1 MDGAVG
7 QRIQQKLATRRLA
20 SGENDAHAATKAA
33 EKLHRRL
40 ARLAEKL
47 EMSEL
52 ATSEASSHVAELMKR
67 GAGAPA
73 APAPPAVGAGAA
85 ARSLAEHDA
94 HAAALAGQ
102 ADTLRAAGRHGAA
115 VAKRQ
120 EVCSYWSGVADL
132 ARGGGGASVD
142 AAACADRRDAASLR
156 YHAEAVAAPNALACR
171 AARRG
176 EADEAVRQRRAF
188 LQGALA
194 LRARVDGDFLEAK
207 TTAWIRFAAE
217 ELALE
222 VAAKAKAEPDDH
234 RACCAFLQDA
244 LAVRRGLVGFR
255 RYSVLLDL
263 ACHLELS
270 GAPRGAVLD
279 AVVRRLAVLRE
290 ARTQPDADDGAA
302 EDPAPYFDRVARPQF
317 PPARRDWAGDAA
329 LATTLAD
336 AARHRVAARD
346 YGAARASADEAI
358 ALCLSALESA
368 PENGDVAVALAAARV
383 ERAAVALAD
392 GDRPLAVACLADIES
407 DAGLRARVSVAQNPR
422 LRLAAGCL
430 GDADGPPPPPPRL
443 DFTFGCGCA
452 PAFELPDFGLPRR

>member
-94 HAAALAGQ
+94 RAGGAAGE

-132 ARGGGGASVD
+132 ARGGGASAN
-142 AAACADRRDAASLR
+142 AAACSDRRDAASLGTTR
-156 YHAEAVAAPNALACR
+156 RPSPR
-171 AARRG
+171 PTRSPAARRG
-176 EADEAVRQRRAF
+176 AARPTRPSAS
-188 LQGALA
+188 GAPSS
-194 LRARVDGDFLEAK
+194 RARSRARDGDFLESK

-234 RACCAFLQDA
+234 RACCAVLQDA
-244 LAVRRGLVGFR
+244 LAVRRGL
-255 RYSVLLDL
+255 
-263 ACHLELS
+263 
-270 GAPRGAVLD
+270 
-279 AVVRRLAVLRE
+279 
-290 ARTQPDADDGAA
+290 
-302 EDPAPYFDRVARPQF
+302 F

-358 ALCLSALESA
+358 ALCLSALEA
-368 PENGDVAVALAAARV
+368 TPENGDVAVALAAARV

>member
-85 ARSLAEHDA
+85 AKARS
-94 HAAALAGQ
+94 
-102 ADTLRAAGRHGAA
+102 R
-115 VAKRQ
+115 
-120 EVCSYWSGVADL
+120 S
-132 ARGGGGASVD
+132 AR
-142 AAACADRRDAASLR
+142 
-156 YHAEAVAAPNALACR
+156 
-171 AARRG
+171 
-176 EADEAVRQRRAF
+176 
-188 LQGALA
+188 
-194 LRARVDGDFLEAK
+194 DGDFLEAK

-234 RACCAFLQDA
+234 RACCAVLQDA

-290 ARTQPDADDGAA
+290 ARTRPDADDGAA
-302 EDPAPYFDRVARPQF
+302 EDPSPYFDRVARPQF

-336 AARHRVAARD
+336 AARHR
-346 YGAARASADEAI
+346 
-358 ALCLSALESA
+358 
-368 PENGDVAVALAAARV
+368 NGDVAVALAAARV

-407 DAGLRARVSVAQNPR
+407 DAGLARVSVAQNPR

>member
-94 HAAALAGQ
+94 RGSAAGE

-132 ARGGGGASVD
+132 ARGGGASAD
-142 AAACADRRDAASLR
+142 AAACADRAPAALR

-194 LRARVDGDFLEAK
+194 LASTATSSSK

-234 RACCAFLQDA
+234 RACCAVLQDA

-255 RYSVLLDL
+255 RYS
-263 ACHLELS
+263 
-270 GAPRGAVLD
+270 
-279 AVVRRLAVLRE
+279 
-290 ARTQPDADDGAA
+290 
-302 EDPAPYFDRVARPQF
+302 F

-383 ERAAVALAD
+383 ERAAVASPTAT
-392 GDRPLAVACLADIES
+392 GPRR
-407 DAGLRARVSVAQNPR
+407 GLPRGHRERRGPPRASVAQNPR

-452 PAFELPDFGLPRR
+452 PAFKLPDFGLPRR

>member
-73 APAPPAVGAGAA
+73 APAPPA
-85 ARSLAEHDA
+85 
-94 HAAALAGQ
+94 
-102 ADTLRAAGRHGAA
+102 
-115 VAKRQ
+115 

-132 ARGGGGASVD
+132 ARGGGASVD
-142 AAACADRRDAASLR
+142 AAACADRRDAAALR

-194 LRARVDGDFLEAK
+194 LRARADGDFLESK

-234 RACCAFLQDA
+234 RACCAVLQDA

-290 ARTQPDADDGAA
+290 ARTRPENDDGAA
-302 EDPAPYFDRVARPQF
+302 EDPPPYFDRRRRSSRPRAATGPATRRSRRRSPTPRGTASPRGTTAPRWPAGRGHRAR
-317 PPARRDWAGDAA
+317 
-329 LATTLAD
+329 
-336 AARHRVAARD
+336 
-346 YGAARASADEAI
+346 
-358 ALCLSALESA
+358 LSALESA

-383 ERAAVALAD
+383 ERAA
-392 GDRPLAVACLADIES
+392 
-407 DAGLRARVSVAQNPR
+407 NPR